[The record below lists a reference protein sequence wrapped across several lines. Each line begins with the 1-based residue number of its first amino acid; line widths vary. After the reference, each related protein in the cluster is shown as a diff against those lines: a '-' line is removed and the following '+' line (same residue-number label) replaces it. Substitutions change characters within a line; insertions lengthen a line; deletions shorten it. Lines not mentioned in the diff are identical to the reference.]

1 MAALKVILEAL
12 VAKQKPSNTFFFLI
26 SLVLT
31 SGMGVGGEKK
41 AFRILISVSDIGQWT
56 QDFFTGV
63 NPVFLFIFRFPL
75 CRAAVEKSEFLI
87 EMFET
92 DLFIL

>member
-41 AFRILISVSDIGQWT
+41 AFRILISVSDIGQ
-56 QDFFTGV
+56 
-63 NPVFLFIFRFPL
+63 
-75 CRAAVEKSEFLI
+75 
-87 EMFET
+87 
-92 DLFIL
+92 